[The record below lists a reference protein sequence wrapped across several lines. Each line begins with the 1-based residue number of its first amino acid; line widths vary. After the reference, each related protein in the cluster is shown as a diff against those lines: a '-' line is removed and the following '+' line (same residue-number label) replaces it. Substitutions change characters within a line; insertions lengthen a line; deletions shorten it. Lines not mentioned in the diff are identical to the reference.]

1 MQHCCHTNAGRQVV
15 IVSPA
20 DVRIMLPHLPAP
32 DRWNIPFA
40 LRFSDRS
47 GHDRFNR
54 KRRIR
59 MSNMQK
65 KMRPLRLLV
74 PLLAIGLAGCATVEE
89 GLAEAVAET
98 KRASLTGAEV
108 VGSRGDT
115 DGYAKA
121 ELTVSDELDQICYDL
136 NDVRGIGNIT
146 SAAIYRGVKG
156 STGRVV
162 VRMRAAN
169 EGGWKNCV
177 GRTEWLEDSLERA
190 AGAYY
195 IQVNTSEYPN
205 GAIRGQFY

>member
-1 MQHCCHTNAGRQVV
+1 
-15 IVSPA
+15 
-20 DVRIMLPHLPAP
+20 
-32 DRWNIPFA
+32 
-40 LRFSDRS
+40 
-47 GHDRFNR
+47 
-54 KRRIR
+54 
-59 MSNMQK
+59 MSNIQQK
-65 KMRPLRLLV
+65 MKSLRIAV

-89 GLAEAVAET
+89 VVAEAVAET

-108 VGSRGDT
+108 VGGRGDT

-121 ELTVSDELDQICYDL
+121 ELTVADELNQVCYDL

-156 STGRVV
+156 STGRIV

-177 GRTEWLEDSLERA
+177 GRTEWLEDSLERSV
-190 AGAYY
+190 GAYY
-195 IQVNTSEYPN
+195 IQVNTSDFPN

>member
-1 MQHCCHTNAGRQVV
+1 
-15 IVSPA
+15 
-20 DVRIMLPHLPAP
+20 
-32 DRWNIPFA
+32 
-40 LRFSDRS
+40 
-47 GHDRFNR
+47 
-54 KRRIR
+54 
-59 MSNMQK
+59 MSNIQQK
-65 KMRPLRLLV
+65 MKPLRILLPV
-74 PLLAIGLAGCATVEE
+74 LAIGLAGCATLEE
-89 GLAEAVAET
+89 SVAEAVAET

-121 ELTVSDELDQICYDL
+121 ELTVSDELNQICYDL

-146 SAAIYRGVKG
+146 SAAIYRGAKG

-177 GRTEWLEDSLERA
+177 GRTEWLEDSLERS

-195 IQVNTSEYPN
+195 IQVNTSDYPN